1 MQSYR
6 DIHEIIALKT
16 IEKKIKTVRD
26 RVKRLEQIS
35 GKLASLKEYQT
46 SPDIKDIAERNL
58 QVAIEACLDIAK
70 IIISISDLPEPK
82 DNKGVFTVLAEA
94 EILSKK
100 NLEFLLPMAG
110 TRNVL
115 VHGYDKVEDRIV
127 YDVIKRHLDDFAAY
141 LKEVKNNFLEPSKP
155 ADKGNTPKK

>member
-1 MQSYR
+1 M
-6 DIHEIIALKT
+6 KT
-16 IEKKIKTVRD
+16 IEKKIKTVQD

-35 GKLASLKEYQT
+35 RKLATLQDYQT

-70 IIISISDLPEPK
+70 IIISTNDLTEPK
-82 DNKGVFTVLAEA
+82 DNKGVFTVLAESG
-94 EILSKK
+94 ILSKK

-115 VHGYDKVEDRIV
+115 VHGYDKVEDSIV
-127 YDVIKRHLDDFAAY
+127 FSVIKQHLDNFAEY
-141 LKEVKNNFLEPSKP
+141 LREIKNNFLEQAK
-155 ADKGNTPKK
+155 AD

>member
-1 MQSYR
+1 
-6 DIHEIIALKT
+6 LKT
-16 IEKKIKTVRD
+16 IEKKIKTVQD

-35 GKLASLKEYQT
+35 RKLATLQDYQT

-70 IIISISDLPEPK
+70 IIISTKDLPEPK

-94 EILSKK
+94 GILSKK
-100 NLEFLLPMAG
+100 MLQFLVPMAG

-115 VHGYDKVEDRIV
+115 VHGYDKVEDNIV
-127 YDVIKRHLDDFAAY
+127 YDVIKRHLDDFAGY
-141 LKEVKNNFLEPSKP
+141 LREVKKNFLESAKLT
-155 ADKGNTPKK
+155 DKGGLQKE